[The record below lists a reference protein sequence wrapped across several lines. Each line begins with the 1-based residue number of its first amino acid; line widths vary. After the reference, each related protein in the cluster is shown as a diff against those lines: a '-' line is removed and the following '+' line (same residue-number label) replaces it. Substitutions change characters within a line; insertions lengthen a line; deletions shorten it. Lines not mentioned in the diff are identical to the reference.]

1 MTLDLIDH
9 LLIDYHLF
17 FFASLGRSILQSKF
31 GEAIERVEADSPQRH
46 RWIAGGDIDCDES
59 VVETDIRLA
68 ILTLLRF

>member
-31 GEAIERVEADSPQRH
+31 GEERVEADSPQRH

-59 VVETDIRLA
+59 VVGTDIRLA